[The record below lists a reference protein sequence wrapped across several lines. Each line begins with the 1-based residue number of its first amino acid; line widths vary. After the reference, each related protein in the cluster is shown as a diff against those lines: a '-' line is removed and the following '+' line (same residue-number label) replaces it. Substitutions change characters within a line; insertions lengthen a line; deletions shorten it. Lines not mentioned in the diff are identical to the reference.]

1 MLKEYKI
8 KVTSVD
14 YDITYDDIDYNLL
27 NAFFNASNTTV
38 EETEKQADAEIE
50 RIKSELPQKLHLI
63 ITCEPEDLEDEI
75 AGAISDE
82 TGHFNRSFTYEIVS
96 EKEVDD
102 GDYSAAIGSEEPC
115 DFIENVVIEVS
126 DKMVYLGH
134 DGSSG
139 SKYEFNSKDELKQIV
154 ADYVADII
162 DYYYED

>member
-27 NAFFNASNTTV
+27 NAFFNAGDTV
-38 EETEKQADAEIE
+38 EEVEKQADEEIE
-50 RIKSELPQKLHLI
+50 RIRSELPQELRLI

-75 AGAISDE
+75 ADAISEE
-82 TGHFNRSFTYEIVS
+82 TGWLNNSFTYDIVS
-96 EKEVDD
+96 ETEVDD
-102 GDYSAAIGSEEPC
+102 GDYPAAIGSEEHC
-115 DFIENVVIEVS
+115 DFLENVVIEVS
-126 DKMVYLGH
+126 DKTVYLAH

-139 SKYEFNSKDELKQIV
+139 CKYEFNSKDELKQIV

-162 DYYYED
+162 DYNYED

>member
-14 YDITYDDIDYNLL
+14 YDVTYDDIDYNLL
-27 NAFFNASNTTV
+27 NAFFNTGDTV
-38 EETEKQADAEIE
+38 EEIEKQADAEIK
-50 RIKSELPQKLHLI
+50 RTKSELPKELHLI

-75 AGAISDE
+75 ADAISEE
-82 TGHFNRSFTYEIVS
+82 TGWLNNSFTYDLVS
-96 EKEVDD
+96 EAEVDED
-102 GDYSAAIGSEEPC
+102 GYPAAIGSEEPC
-115 DFIENVVIEVS
+115 DFLENVVIEVS
-126 DKMVYLGH
+126 GKTVYLAH

-139 SKYEFNSKDELKQIV
+139 CKYEFNSKDELKQIV

>member
-14 YDITYDDIDYNLL
+14 YEVTYDDIDYNLL
-27 NAFFNASNTTV
+27 NALFNTGDTV
-38 EETEKQADAEIE
+38 EEIEKQADAEIE
-50 RIKSELPQKLHLI
+50 RIKSELPQELHLI

-75 AGAISDE
+75 ADAISEE
-82 TGHFNRSFTYEIVS
+82 TGWLNNSFTYDIVS
-96 EKEVDD
+96 ETEVDED
-102 GDYSAAIGSEEPC
+102 GYPAAIGSEGPC
-115 DFIENVVIEVS
+115 DFLENVVIEVS
-126 DKMVYLGH
+126 GKTVYLAH

>member
-14 YDITYDDIDYNLL
+14 YDVTYDDIDYNLL
-27 NAFFNASNTTV
+27 NAFFNAGDTV
-38 EETEKQADAEIE
+38 EEVEKQADEEIE
-50 RIKSELPQKLHLI
+50 RIKSELPQELHLI
-63 ITCEPEDLEDEI
+63 ITCEPEDRDDEI
-75 AGAISDE
+75 ADAISEE
-82 TGHFNRSFTYEIVS
+82 TGWLNNSFPYDIVS
-96 EKEVDD
+96 ETEVDED
-102 GDYSAAIGSEEPC
+102 DYQAAIGSEGPC
-115 DFIENVVIEVS
+115 DFLENVVIEVS
-126 DKMVYLGH
+126 DKTVYLAH

>member
-63 ITCEPEDLEDEI
+63 ITCEPEELE
-75 AGAISDE
+75 G
-82 TGHFNRSFTYEIVS
+82 
-96 EKEVDD
+96 
-102 GDYSAAIGSEEPC
+102 
-115 DFIENVVIEVS
+115 
-126 DKMVYLGH
+126 
-134 DGSSG
+134 
-139 SKYEFNSKDELKQIV
+139 
-154 ADYVADII
+154 
-162 DYYYED
+162 

>member
-27 NAFFNASNTTV
+27 NTFFNASDTV

-96 EKEVDD
+96 EKEVEEDN
-102 GDYSAAIGSEEPC
+102 YPAAIGSEEPC

-126 DKMVYLGH
+126 DKMVYLAH

-139 SKYEFNSKDELKQIV
+139 SKYEFKSKDDLKQIV

>member
-14 YDITYDDIDYNLL
+14 YNVTYDDIDYNLL
-27 NAFFNASNTTV
+27 NAFFNAGDTV
-38 EETEKQADAEIE
+38 EEVEKQADAEIE
-50 RIKSELPQKLHLI
+50 RIKSELPQELHLI
-63 ITCEPEDLEDEI
+63 ITCEPEDLDDEI
-75 AGAISDE
+75 ADAISEE
-82 TGHFNRSFTYEIVS
+82 TGWLNNSFTYDIAS
-96 EKEVDD
+96 ETEVDED
-102 GDYSAAIGSEEPC
+102 SYPAAIGSEEPC
-115 DFIENVVIEVS
+115 DFLENVVIEVS
-126 DKMVYLGH
+126 DKTVYLAH